1 MTEDH
6 RQQADAA
13 ERELADMEE
22 RSQRVGEHIDELRKD
37 WEAKVADPSV
47 PGAGGDPD
55 DAAEGADEGELPP
68 PDPYETD

>member
-6 RQQADAA
+6 GQQADAA

-22 RSQRVGEHIDELRKD
+22 RSKRVGEHIDELRKD

-55 DAAEGADEGELPP
+55 GDDEGELPP
-68 PDPYETD
+68 PDPHETD